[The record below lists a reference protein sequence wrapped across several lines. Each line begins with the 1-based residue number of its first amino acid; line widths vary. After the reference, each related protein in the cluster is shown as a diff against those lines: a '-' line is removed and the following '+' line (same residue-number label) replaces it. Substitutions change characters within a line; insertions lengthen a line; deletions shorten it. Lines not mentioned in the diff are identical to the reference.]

1 MSGFSMCLIILDIWQ
16 GFDYFSG
23 IKYAMVLNMPQYSYN
38 NIIIFD
44 NVFILEFLSSQFL
57 HSGTPQLTTLSFLTQ
72 VRPLE

>member
-1 MSGFSMCLIILDIWQ
+1 
-16 GFDYFSG
+16 
-23 IKYAMVLNMPQYSYN
+23 MVLNMPQYSYN